1 MNMEFLL
8 LNGHG
13 IFVWPAF
20 IFTFFS
26 CLFLYLKSRKELK
39 NLEKIYLKDFN
50 QIQTIK
56 IQLEKRKVAKESLL
70 SRSF

>member
-1 MNMEFLL
+1 MELFL

-39 NLEKIYLKDFN
+39 NLEKIYLEDLN
-50 QIQTIK
+50 QIQTIE
-56 IQLEKRKVAKESLL
+56 IQLEKRKIAKESLL

>member
-1 MNMEFLL
+1 MNMELFL

-39 NLEKIYLKDFN
+39 NLEKIYLEDLN
-50 QIQTIK
+50 QIQTIE
-56 IQLEKRKVAKESLL
+56 IQLEKRKIAKESLL

>member
-1 MNMEFLL
+1 MEFLL

>member
-1 MNMEFLL
+1 MNMELFTLT
-8 LNGHG
+8 GHG
-13 IFVWPAF
+13 IYVWPAF
-20 IFTFFS
+20 IFTIFS

-39 NLEKIYLKDFN
+39 TLEKIYLKEFN

-56 IQLEKRKVAKESLL
+56 VQPAKKQVAKESLL